1 MHLVCPQLEGQI
13 NKLVLCEVKKTH
25 EELINGSARTF
36 HVVQRT
42 PVYTA
47 VRESWHPAQVGRIDS
62 SQHPWRKGPWGEVMA

>member
-1 MHLVCPQLEGQI
+1 MHSVCPQLEGQI
-13 NKLVLCEVKKTH
+13 NKLVLCKVKKTH

-62 SQHPWRKGPWGEVMA
+62 SQHPRRKGPWGEVMA

>member
-1 MHLVCPQLEGQI
+1 MHSVCPQLEGQI
-13 NKLVLCEVKKTH
+13 NKLVFCKVKKTH

-47 VRESWHPAQVGRIDS
+47 VSESWHLTQVGRRDS
-62 SQHPWRKGPWGEVMA
+62 SQHPRRKGPWGEVVA